1 MFRWADGPAPD
12 GTNPTQPISIYDL
25 MILSVKSAD
34 SGTPDYDWRE
44 KTPCSDKV
52 TRVLAVLFA
61 DEKEEILKKLVL
73 YLQRKQ
79 NELLDGFTVTHNE
92 EEFTFVPS
100 FIDRYKGHFGI

>member
-1 MFRWADGPAPD
+1 
-12 GTNPTQPISIYDL
+12 

-52 TRVLAVLFA
+52 TRVLAVLMA

-79 NELLDGFTVTHNE
+79 NELLDIKV
-92 EEFTFVPS
+92 S
-100 FIDRYKGHFGI
+100 